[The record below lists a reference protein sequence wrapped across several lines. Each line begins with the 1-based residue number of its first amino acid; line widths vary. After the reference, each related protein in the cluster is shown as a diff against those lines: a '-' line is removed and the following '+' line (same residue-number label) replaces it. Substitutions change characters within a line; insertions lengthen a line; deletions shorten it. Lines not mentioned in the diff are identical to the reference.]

1 VPNFT
6 KEQWNEIYAARAR
19 LAVIKAKVE
28 IYPAYPESVPD
39 EQQAPRKVEHIH
51 RYSDMSNKD
60 FSELKQVRRK
70 VDWLEKQLRECSN
83 KKEYSIEG

>member
-1 VPNFT
+1 MPNFT
-6 KEQWNEIYAARAR
+6 KEQWNEIYATRAR

-60 FSELKQVRRK
+60 FRDLQQLKGQVKYLQGKLQER
-70 VDWLEKQLRECSN
+70 SN